1 MMMMMMYL
9 CDVYGWCMYV
19 CIYIDDDD
27 DDDEVG
33 R

>member
-1 MMMMMMYL
+1 MMMMMYL